1 MSHPNWKTHDEF
13 PGSISLPYGI
23 KTSHTWHEIGKILR
37 IINDQ
42 DIETFIELGCH
53 VGGLASILLPLQN
66 IRKFSYWGVE
76 RDVSITHDHVLSS
89 GKIIAGDILTVEMK
103 ELIKSKMNGK
113 TLIYCDGGNKI
124 EEMRLYHDLLKS
136 GDIIMTHDFWHGWD
150 VVDVPGFENNAG
162 DCKPEVWI
170 HNLDFLYGNLN
181 FKLVSHYLI
190 EGTRIAGFKKI

>member
-1 MSHPNWKTHDEF
+1 MSHPNWKTNDEF

-37 IINDQ
+37 IINDL
-42 DIETFIELGCH
+42 DVEMFIELGCH

-76 RDVSITHDHVLSS
+76 KDASIIHDHVLSS
-89 GKIIAGDILTVEMK
+89 GKIIIGDILHPDT
-103 ELIKSKMNGK
+103 IASITRTYSK

-124 EEMRLYHDLLKS
+124 EEMKFYHEFLKS
-136 GDIIMTHDFWHGWD
+136 GDIIMCHDFWHGWD
-150 VVDVPGFENNAG
+150 VTDIPGFENNTG

-170 HNLDFLYGNLN
+170 DDLNFFYGNRD
-181 FKLVSHYLI
+181 FKTLSNYFI
-190 EGTRIAGFKKI
+190 EGTRIIGFEKI